1 MLRLAFA
8 MLLISIIAGL
18 LGFTSIAAGTA
29 AIAKIIFGVFLALA
43 LLFFV
48 MVMMGIGA
56 LRGP

>member
-1 MLRLAFA
+1 

-18 LGFTSIAAGTA
+18 FGFTSIAVGTA
-29 AIAKIIFGVFLALA
+29 TVAKVIFGVFLALA

-48 MVMMGIGA
+48 LVMMGIGA